1 MNQDVIR
8 KQLGK
13 LIRALREK
21 KGWRQEDVQE
31 KTGFSSRYLGR
42 IERGSVNL
50 TLSTLLRLCKMFE
63 IGLPQ
68 LFSFMDTEKETL
80 PEREKLIVRL
90 NSILQT
96 GDAEDLRELRI
107 FIDEIL

>member
-1 MNQDVIR
+1 LSGGQAGDPEISV
-8 KQLGK
+8 
-13 LIRALREK
+13 
-21 KGWRQEDVQE
+21 
-31 KTGFSSRYLGR
+31 GR

-50 TLSTLLRLCKMFE
+50 TLGSLLRLCKMFE

-68 LFSFMDTEKETL
+68 LFRFMDTEKETS

-90 NSILQT
+90 NAVVGS
-96 GDAEDLRELRI
+96 GDSERLRKLRV